1 MSELE
6 NTKPIVRAGL
16 LVIFAGIVGMVVWAY
31 VAPLTGAV
39 IAPGFVKIDLNR
51 KVVQHQEGG
60 IVSAIRVRDGDRV
73 KAGQE
78 LIVLDDVRVDAQ
90 LDLLRTQ
97 YDTERAKAARLEAE
111 RAFAEKLV
119 FPRDIAER
127 QSDPRINE
135 VVVRESGL
143 FRARRWR
150 RNLQPK
156 RRRSSCRRR
165 SSLRTSGC
173 SRRAISRKRAS

>member
-1 MSELE
+1 MTALE
-6 NTKPIVRAGL
+6 REFDPWPLVRGGL
-16 LVIFAGIVGMVVWAY
+16 AILAAGILGLGGWAML
-31 VAPLTGAV
+31 APLSGAV

-60 IVSAIRVRDGDRV
+60 IVSAIRVRDGDHV

-78 LIVLDDVRVDAQ
+78 LILLDDVRVDAQ

-119 FPRDIAER
+119 FPRDIVER
-127 QSDPRINE
+127 QSDPRISE
-135 VVVRESGL
+135 VVVRKRL
-143 FRARRWR
+143 QRARES
-150 RNLQPK
+150 LAECI
-156 RRRSSCRRR
+156 RRR
-165 SSLRTSGC
+165 LAFLGG
-173 SRRAISRKRAS
+173 

>member
-1 MSELE
+1 MTALE
-6 NTKPIVRAGL
+6 REFDPWPVVRAGFL
-16 LVIFAGIVGMVVWAY
+16 ILAAGILGLGGWSLL
-31 VAPLTGAV
+31 APLTGAV

-78 LIVLDDVRVDAQ
+78 LILLDDVRVDAQ

-119 FPRDIAER
+119 FPRDIADLR
-127 QSDPRINE
+127 RLWCAKAASSARGAKPWMPRL
-135 VVVRESGL
+135 RCCAS
-143 FRARRWR
+143 RSARRPAR
-150 RNLQPK
+150 
-156 RRRSSCRRR
+156 RRRSPLSSPPR
-165 SSLRTSGC
+165 SGR
-173 SRRAISRKRAS
+173 